1 MGYDTWND
9 RRYHNFISMRIKT
22 EFIEHRHD
30 QAILTNLAI
39 REGYKLHF
47 WSVQYGDNARSKY
60 PADKYPSHFFEH
72 HRYRN
77 NEY

>member
-1 MGYDTWND
+1 MIPGMIDDYQSYYYEND
-9 RRYHNFISMRIKT
+9 DD
-22 EFIEHRHD
+22 FIEHRHD

-47 WSVQYGDNARSKY
+47 WSVQYGDNARIKY

-77 NEY
+77 NEH